1 MKRVLPDIITPH
13 GTVQICMVNL
23 LQAGYTFTQ
32 LQLVIIAL

>member
-1 MKRVLPDIITPH
+1 MKYVLLDIITPH

-23 LQAGYTFTQ
+23 LQAGCTFTQ